1 MRRRN
6 LKIMS
11 KLSAITFGVSLSFTS
26 LASANVNSRSYDY
39 RNPIYSEG
47 INDSFVYDSTDSIIT
62 IKTGIQHNY

>member
-6 LKIMS
+6 LKIMC

-26 LASANVNSRSYDY
+26 LASANVNSWSYDY

-62 IKTGIQHNY
+62 ICFEVFNSY

>member
-6 LKIMS
+6 LKIMC

-26 LASANVNSRSYDY
+26 LASANVNSWSYDY

-47 INDSFVYDSTDSIIT
+47 INDSFVYDSTESIIT

>member
-6 LKIMS
+6 LKIMC
-11 KLSAITFGVSLSFTS
+11 KLLAITFGVSLSFTS

-39 RNPIYSEG
+39 SNPIYSEG

>member
-6 LKIMS
+6 LKIMC
-11 KLSAITFGVSLSFTS
+11 KL